1 MMEKQNIYTDKK
13 IAQYGFLFGLAFP
26 VMAWAFEFLRQSV
39 LPTFG
44 GIAEIHITN
53 PILFIIDTAPVVL
66 SYGARILST
75 LVGKRAISLE
85 TIVAKKDEEIGLVS
99 TYVDSMASGD
109 YEAEIT
115 VVNEGELASKLLNL
129 NNTLKNN
136 KERDQVENWKS
147 VGRENISVVLRN
159 ATKLDDIAYGVVK
172 AFVDY
177 VGAVQGAFYVSH
189 GSGGTIKELR
199 ENVHID
205 LVASYAYKRQ
215 KYIKSSY
222 KLGEGLVGEAA
233 IEKLIVHRIEI
244 PEDYLSI
251 TSGIL
256 GDKKPEAIL
265 VVPLVTEDELQ
276 GVLEIAGFE
285 KFSSR
290 VLELAEEIG
299 SIVART
305 LYNVKTTEHTEKLL
319 DESLHQTKQL
329 EEQQSVIASTNSKL
343 EEQIDEVHNAQQRLN
358 ALLENASEVIT
369 IFDESG
375 KVLFDSP
382 SINSILDYEPEELIG
397 DTKLIRVHPDYR
409 KTLQDS
415 LKSLIENPNEVI
427 QEQLIFKKKS
437 GEDIWVE
444 ITGRNLLKN
453 SSINGLV
460 INTVDITER
469 RLAEQEQIMRGKM
482 QALSENSKDI
492 ILRFDLDGVFLYANP
507 MLSFYTG
514 ISQELVLDKQM
525 ELVGLDWEVVN
536 VWKSVIEEI
545 RETKQPQ
552 HTEASFSFD
561 EKTFVM
567 AINAIPEFDQSGEL
581 DTVLMVSHDITE
593 RKKQALLLENTN
605 KKITDSINYARR
617 IQDAIIPDKNY
628 IKEHFPNFL
637 MFYKPKDVVSGDF
650 PFFMEHNGKL
660 YCAAVDCTG
669 HGVPGAMMSLIGYLL
684 LRDIIGSRD
693 EVSPAVILDELH
705 RKVVE
710 TLNQDDPN
718 NKAADGMDVAIITVD
733 KKTNVIEFS
742 GAHRPLYHITDGELV
757 QYKGDKYPVGGT
769 QYRNRQN
776 FENTSFVA
784 KTGDSILFFSD
795 GLPDQFGGPEDLKFG
810 PKRIRNIFT
819 ENQYS
824 NMEALESTY
833 ENAFEDWRGDSKQM
847 DDVLV
852 MGIKF

>member
-1 MMEKQNIYTDKK
+1 MEKQDIYSNKK
-13 IAQYGFLFGLAFP
+13 IAKYGFIFGLSFP
-26 VMAWAFEFLRQSV
+26 LLAWVFEFVRQSV
-39 LPTFG
+39 LPSIT
-44 GIAEIHITN
+44 GIIEIHTHN
-53 PILFIIDTAPVVL
+53 PILFIIDIAPVVL
-66 SYGARILST
+66 SYGAAFLSSILRGNN
-75 LVGKRAISLE
+75 LLLE
-85 TIVAKKDEEIGLVS
+85 EKVEQNKQEIELVS
-99 TYVDSMASGD
+99 DYAENIARGN
-109 YEAEIT
+109 YEAQIEISK
-115 VVNEGELASKLLNL
+115 EGDLASKLLNL
-129 NNTLKNN
+129 NNTLKANE
-136 KERDQVENWKS
+136 ERSKVENWKS
-147 VGRENISVVLRN
+147 VGREKVSDVLRN
-159 ATKLDDIAYGVVK
+159 ATKLEDIAYGVIK
-172 AFVDY
+172 EFVDY
-177 VGAVQGAFYVSH
+177 IDAVQGAFYISH
-189 GSGGTIKELR
+189 GSGSTIKELK

-205 LVASYAYKRQ
+205 LVGSYAYKRK

-233 IEKLIVHRIEI
+233 IEKMIVHRIEI

-256 GDKKPEAIL
+256 GDQKPNAIL
-265 VVPLVTEDELQ
+265 VIPLVTEDELQ

-285 KFSSR
+285 KFSNR
-290 VLELAEEIG
+290 VLELSEEIG

-305 LYNVKTTEHTEKLL
+305 LYNVKTTAQTEQLL
-319 DESLHQTKQL
+319 EESQQQTKQL
-329 EEQQSVIASTNSKL
+329 EVQQVEIASTNEKL
-343 EEQIDEVHNAQQRLN
+343 EEQIDEVHNAQKRLN
-358 ALLENASEVIT
+358 ALLENASEIIT

-382 SINSILDYEPEELIG
+382 SIQNILDYEPEELVG
-397 DTKLIRVHPDYR
+397 DTQLKRVHPDF
-409 KTLQDS
+409 KQLLQDS
-415 LKSLIENPNEVI
+415 IKNLIENPGDVI

-437 GEDIWVE
+437 GDDIWVE
-444 ITGRNLLKN
+444 ITGRNLLRDT
-453 SSINGLV
+453 SINGLV

-469 RLAEQEQIMRGKM
+469 RQAEQEQIMRGKM

-492 ILRFDLDGVFLYANP
+492 ILRFDLDGIFLYANP

-514 ISQELVLDKQM
+514 ISQEVVLDKQM

-536 VWKSVIEEI
+536 VWKSIIEEI
-545 RETKQPQ
+545 VSTKQPQ
-552 HTEASFSFD
+552 RTEASFSLD
-561 EKTFVM
+561 GKDFVM
-567 AINAIPEFDQSGEL
+567 AVNAIPEFNQQGDL
-581 DTVLMVSHDITE
+581 DTVLMVSHDITK
-593 RKKQALLLENTN
+593 RKKQALLLEETN

-710 TLNQDDPN
+710 TLNQEDPN
-718 NKAADGMDVAIITVD
+718 NKAADGMDVAIIVVD
-733 KKTNVIEFS
+733 NKTKVVEFS
-742 GAHRPLYHITDGELV
+742 GAHRPLYHITDGELI
-757 QYKGDKYPVGGT
+757 QYKGDKYPIGGT
-769 QYRNRQN
+769 QYRNRKEFVN
-776 FENTSFVA
+776 ASFVA
-784 KTGDSILFFSD
+784 KPGDSILFFSD

-810 PKRIRNIFT
+810 PKRIRNIFI
-819 ENQYS
+819 ENQYT
-824 NMEALESTY
+824 NMESLESTY
-833 ENAFEDWRGDSKQM
+833 ENAFEDWRNGSKQM